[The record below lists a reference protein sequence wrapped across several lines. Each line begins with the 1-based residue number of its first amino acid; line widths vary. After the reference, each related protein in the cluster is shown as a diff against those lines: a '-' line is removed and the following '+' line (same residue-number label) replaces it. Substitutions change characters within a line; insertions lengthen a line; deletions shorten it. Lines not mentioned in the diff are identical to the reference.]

1 MPKVSVIVPVYNVEP
16 YLRQCLDSIV
26 SQTLKDIEI
35 ILIDDGS
42 TDGSGEICDEYKRE
56 DHRIRVIHKV
66 NEGLSAARNDGID
79 ASTAPYIMFVDG
91 DDWVEP
97 EFCETPCRVA
107 SNNKAD
113 LVLFSYNKVFNNG
126 RIKRTDARTQQGP
139 LNEAEAM
146 RYNVFYACYAWIGL
160 YHRKLFNDV
169 RYPIGMIQEDV
180 GTGHRLIH
188 AARDIRFI
196 NAHLYNYRVRR
207 KGSITTAWDAKRN
220 SDVKEM
226 LTRRVND
233 LSSWGYEEFARK
245 DALSLL
251 VWFGWK
257 QDDQK
262 RFFDIVRRTEKSP
275 TVDYTW
281 KQRLQLLLFM
291 KSPVLFDV
299 FCVFTGMRVKIGL

>member
-1 MPKVSVIVPVYNVEP
+1 MAKVSVIVPVYNVEP

-42 TDGSGEICDEYKRE
+42 TDNSGKVCDEYKNR
-56 DHRIRVIHKV
+56 DDRIKVIHKH
-66 NEGLSAARNDGID
+66 NGGLSCARNDGID
-79 ASTAPYIMFVDG
+79 ASTAPYIMFVDS

-97 EFCETPCRVA
+97 EFCETPYIIA
-107 SNNKAD
+107 TDNKAD
-113 LVLFSYNKVFNNG
+113 LVLFSYNKIFNSG
-126 RIKRTDARTQQGP
+126 RIKKTNAKTPQGP

-146 RYNVFYACYAWIGL
+146 HYNVFYACWIGL

-188 AARDIRFI
+188 AARNIRYI
-196 NAHLYNYRVRR
+196 NSHLYNYRVRR
-207 KGSITTAWDAKRN
+207 KGSITTTWDAMRN

-226 LTRRVND
+226 LTRKVND
-233 LSSWGYEEFARK
+233 LCSWGYEEFARK
-245 DALSLL
+245 DALTLL

-257 QDDQK
+257 QDAQK
-262 RFFDIVRRTEKSP
+262 PFVDIVRKMEGISP
-275 TVDYTW
+275 AEFTIQQKIQIVA
-281 KQRLQLLLFM
+281 FHV
-291 KSPVLFDV
+291 SPKLFDV
-299 FCVFTGMRVKIGL
+299 LCIASGSRTR

>member
-26 SQTLKDIEI
+26 SQTLEDIEI
-35 ILIDDGS
+35 ILVDDGS
-42 TDGSGEICDEYKRE
+42 TDGSAEICDEYKTK
-56 DHRIRVIHKV
+56 DNRIRVIHKS

-79 ASTAPYIMFVDG
+79 ASTAPYIMFADG

-97 EFCETPCRVA
+97 EFCETPYRIA
-107 SNNKAD
+107 MDNKAD
-113 LVLFSYNKVFNNG
+113 LVLFCYNKVFNNG
-126 RIKRTDARTQQGP
+126 RIKRTDAKTPQGP

-146 RYNVFYACYAWIGL
+146 HYNVFYACYAWIGL
-160 YHRKLFNDV
+160 YHRNLFNDV

-188 AARDIRFI
+188 VAQNIRYT
-196 NAHLYNYRVRR
+196 NSYLYNYRVRR

-226 LTRRVND
+226 LTRKVND
-233 LSSWGYEEFARK
+233 LCSWGYDEYARK

-251 VWFGWK
+251 VRFGWK

-262 RFFDIVRRTEKSP
+262 RFSDIVRRTEKKP
-275 TVDYTW
+275 TTDYTRR
-281 KQRLQLLLFM
+281 QRIQLLLF
-291 KSPVLFDV
+291 KESPVLFDM
-299 FCVFTGMRVKIGL
+299 FCVITGKRVKIGL

>member
-79 ASTAPYIMFVDG
+79 ASTAPYIMFADG

-97 EFCETPCRVA
+97 EFCETPYRIA
-107 SNNKAD
+107 MDNKAD
-113 LVLFSYNKVFNNG
+113 LVLFCYNKVFNNG
-126 RIKRTDARTQQGP
+126 RIKRTDAKTLQGP

-146 RYNVFYACYAWIGL
+146 HYNVFYACYAWIGL
-160 YHRKLFNDV
+160 YHRNLFNDV

-188 AARDIRFI
+188 VAQNIRYT
-196 NAHLYNYRVRR
+196 NSYLYNYRVRR

-226 LTRRVND
+226 LTRKVND
-233 LSSWGYEEFARK
+233 LCSWGYDEYARK

-251 VWFGWK
+251 VRFGWE
-257 QDDQK
+257 QDDQAWVMEK
-262 RFFDIVRRTEKSP
+262 KSP
-275 TVDYTW
+275 
-281 KQRLQLLLFM
+281 RRCAR
-291 KSPVLFDV
+291 S
-299 FCVFTGMRVKIGL
+299 